1 MRRKKVCFVGYGSTE
16 YSRKSEESL
25 LGQYA
30 IAIRAALNQTGLKKK
45 DINGLSVTTQASP
58 DTAPHVAEQLGF
70 ELDWVLNADYGGASG
85 VGAVS
90 RAADAIE
97 CGHLDIAL
105 LLAGNSFDRSVAH
118 QRQLEYQRG
127 NFVDVYGYGGPNS
140 LMALIQRLHMENFG
154 TTLEQVGKIAVAQ
167 RFNAINNPQALFRE
181 PMSMQDYLNSR
192 MISDPVRLFDC
203 VMPCSGAECIILASE
218 EKAKQLTDKLVY
230 LVTDAEK
237 VHYQVANML
246 PEKTTFGMKL
256 VGEKIFSE
264 VKREDIDLF
273 EIYDDYPI
281 AVMIQIED
289 FGYCKKGDG
298 GKFVDAHDLTYKGD
312 FPVNTGGGE
321 LSVGQAGLAGG
332 FLHVVEALRQLRGE
346 ADGHQVA
353 KAERALVTG
362 IGWLNYGRNLGTTS
376 CAGHGKEKVMAEAR
390 APQKSLPKINPV
402 DRPFWEGARNN
413 KFLLQ
418 KCKSCGKVQFFP
430 RVACVDCFGEV
441 DLVRSQRHRQD
452 SQLHAGARAAQPGV
466 QRRSADLLHQRD
478 SRRRRH
484 HRKPPARRQQGKG
497 QDGRPGQ
504 GALRTDAQ
512 SGDQAAV
519 L

>member
-203 VMPCSGAECIILASE
+203 VMP
-218 EKAKQLTDKLVY
+218 
-230 LVTDAEK
+230 
-237 VHYQVANML
+237 
-246 PEKTTFGMKL
+246 
-256 VGEKIFSE
+256 
-264 VKREDIDLF
+264 
-273 EIYDDYPI
+273 
-281 AVMIQIED
+281 
-289 FGYCKKGDG
+289 
-298 GKFVDAHDLTYKGD
+298 
-312 FPVNTGGGE
+312 
-321 LSVGQAGLAGG
+321 
-332 FLHVVEALRQLRGE
+332 
-346 ADGHQVA
+346 
-353 KAERALVTG
+353 
-362 IGWLNYGRNLGTTS
+362 
-376 CAGHGKEKVMAEAR
+376 
-390 APQKSLPKINPV
+390 
-402 DRPFWEGARNN
+402 
-413 KFLLQ
+413 
-418 KCKSCGKVQFFP
+418 
-430 RVACVDCFGEV
+430 
-441 DLVRSQRHRQD
+441 
-452 SQLHAGARAAQPGV
+452 
-466 QRRSADLLHQRD
+466 
-478 SRRRRH
+478 
-484 HRKPPARRQQGKG
+484 
-497 QDGRPGQ
+497 
-504 GALRTDAQ
+504 
-512 SGDQAAV
+512 
-519 L
+519 

>member
-16 YSRKSEESL
+16 YSRKSEESQ
-25 LGQYA
+25 LGHYA
-30 IAIRAALNQTGLKKK
+30 TAIRAALNQTGLKKK
-45 DINGLSVTTQASP
+45 DIHGLSITTQASP

-97 CGHLDIAL
+97 CGHLDVAL
-105 LLAGNSFDRSVAH
+105 LVGGNSFDRSVAH
-118 QRQLEYQRG
+118 QRPLEYQRG

-154 TTLEQVGKIAVAQ
+154 TTLEQIGKIAVAQ

-181 PMSMQDYLNSR
+181 PMTMQDYLNSR
-192 MISDPVRLFDC
+192 MISDPIRLFDC
-203 VMPCSGAECIILASE
+203 VMPCSGAECLILASE
-218 EKAKQLTDKLVY
+218 ERAQQITDKLVY

-298 GKFVDAHDLTYKGD
+298 GKFVDAHDLTYNGD

-346 ADGHQVA
+346 ADGHQVK

-376 CAGHGKEKVMAEAR
+376 ALVME
-390 APQKSLPKINPV
+390 
-402 DRPFWEGARNN
+402 
-413 KFLLQ
+413 
-418 KCKSCGKVQFFP
+418 
-430 RVACVDCFGEV
+430 
-441 DLVRSQRHRQD
+441 
-452 SQLHAGARAAQPGV
+452 
-466 QRRSADLLHQRD
+466 RR
-478 SRRRRH
+478 
-484 HRKPPARRQQGKG
+484 K
-497 QDGRPGQ
+497 
-504 GALRTDAQ
+504 
-512 SGDQAAV
+512 
-519 L
+519 